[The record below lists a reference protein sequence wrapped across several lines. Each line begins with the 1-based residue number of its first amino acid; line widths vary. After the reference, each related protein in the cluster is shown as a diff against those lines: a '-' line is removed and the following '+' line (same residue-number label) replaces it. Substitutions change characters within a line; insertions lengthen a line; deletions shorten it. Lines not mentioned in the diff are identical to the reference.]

1 MSERICLFAGT
12 TEGRR
17 LAEILGGAASR
28 CGEALSVTV
37 CVATE
42 YGEILLDGIPGIEI
56 SAGRMD
62 AGEMAA
68 FFRKEGFSRILDAT
82 HPYAELVTEN
92 IRAAADECGIPVLR
106 ILRDCDRGDGS
117 AYVRVPSVEA
127 ARDYL
132 MKREGTVFLT
142 TGSKELSSYMGLD
155 MERVRARVLPT
166 PSSLASCQAAGIPTA
181 HIIAAQGP
189 FSEEINLAELKRTG
203 AAYLV
208 TKASGKKG
216 GFDEK
221 IRAARAAGAVPVVIG
236 APAEENGLSL
246 DEAIAELEQQLALPV
261 PLSASGRRVTV
272 IGIGPGGS
280 SLLTAEAKEALRDC
294 DAVIG
299 AKSVADSL
307 DPDLTLTGQ
316 KPVFFEFLPEK
327 IRAAL
332 ASHPSVR
339 RAAVVM
345 RGDTGFYSGTKKLL
359 DALERDGFE
368 VTVLPGIS
376 SVSLFAARLGVSW
389 DDAALVSL
397 HGRRGNLVGTVDRN
411 RKVFCLAGGENTP
424 AALCERL
431 SAFGLGSVRVAVGE
445 RLSYPEGQ
453 ERITRGTAE
462 EIARS
467 GMEFDPLSLLYIEN
481 DHAARRMRIGIPDG
495 EFIRGDTP
503 MTKSEVRAVSLSA
516 LALPADAV
524 VYDVGAG
531 TGSVSVECALAAPD
545 GVVYA
550 VEKEPDAA
558 ELIRQNRVK
567 FRAENIEVVEGF
579 APGAL
584 RDLPAPTHAF
594 IGGSSGNL
602 TEIVALL
609 LEKNPDVRI
618 VLNAVTVETQAE
630 AAETAKKFGFAVYE
644 TVSVSIARSKKMGR
658 YHMMTAQNPVTVVTL
673 AGGVS
678 K

>member
-42 YGEILLDGIPGIEI
+42 YGEILLDGVPGIEI

-68 FFRKEGFSRILDAT
+68 LFRKEGFSRILDAT

-92 IRAAADECGIPVLR
+92 IRAAANECGIPVLR

-117 AYVRVPSVEA
+117 AYVHVPSVEA

-142 TGSKELSSYMGLD
+142 TGSKELSSYIGLD
-155 MERVRARVLPT
+155 MERVWARVLPT

-208 TKASGKKG
+208 TKASGKNG

-221 IRAARAAGAVPVVIG
+221 IRAARAAGAVPVIIG

-359 DALERDGFE
+359 DALEGDGFE

-397 HGRRGNLVGTVDRN
+397 HGRSGNLVGAVDRN
-411 RKVFCLAGGENTP
+411 RKVFCLTGGENTP
-424 AALCERL
+424 AALCKRL

-445 RLSYPEGQ
+445 RLSYPAGQ

-481 DHAARRMRIGIPDG
+481 DHAARRTRIGIPDG

-516 LALPADAV
+516 LDLPADAV

-545 GVVYA
+545 GIVYA
-550 VEKEPDAA
+550 VEKDADAA

-567 FRAENIEVVEGF
+567 FRAENIEVVEGC
-579 APGAL
+579 APDAL

-673 AGGVS
+673 AGGAS
-678 K
+678 Q